1 MPRLNIENRIKLQT
15 NIDSE
20 LHHRFKTAC
29 FLQGKGMNEVLTE
42 LMTWW
47 LDSDEG
53 DFSPADLRKRKEMR
67 KKGNE

>member
-1 MPRLNIENRIKLQT
+1 MPRINIENRIKLQT
-15 NIDSE
+15 NIDSD

-42 LMTWW
+42 LMTRW

-53 DFSPADLRKRKEMR
+53 DLPPTGSREKRHKEVG
-67 KKGNE
+67 K